1 MKTVTLIATEYG
13 AANHGLNNS
22 FIAIDITIE
31 NDAWSDDKVLNAIK
45 DAAKDYCLKDDGKK
59 TYDGNCN
66 NFNIGDLIAYV
77 PKAILQQHGI
87 ISIEEKDTIAIDF
100 NEQLVD
106 ENDIFPSL

>member
-13 AANHGLNNS
+13 AANHGLNNN
-22 FIAIDITIE
+22 IVTLDITIK
-31 NDAWSDDKVLNAIK
+31 NDAWSNDEVLDAIK
-45 DAAKDYCLKDDGKK
+45 DAAKDYCLTDDGKK

-66 NFNIGDLIAYV
+66 NFNIGDLITYV

>member
-13 AANHGLNNS
+13 AANHGLNNN
-22 FIAIDITIE
+22 IVTLNITIK
-31 NDAWSDDKVLNAIK
+31 NDAWSDDEVLDAIK
-45 DAAKDYCLKDDGKK
+45 DAAKDYCLTDNGKR
-59 TYDGNCN
+59 TYNGNCN

-100 NEQLVD
+100 NEQLVN
-106 ENDIFPSL
+106 ENDILPSL

>member
-13 AANHGLNNS
+13 TENHGLNNS
-22 FIAIDITIE
+22 VIALDITID
-31 NDAWSDDKVLNAIK
+31 NDAWSDDKVSNAIK
-45 DAAKDYCLKDDGKK
+45 DAAKDYCLTDDGKK
-59 TYDGNCN
+59 TYNDNCN

-106 ENDIFPSL
+106 KDDIFPAL

>member
-13 AANHGLNNS
+13 AANHGLNNN
-22 FIAIDITIE
+22 IVTLNITIK
-31 NDAWSDDKVLNAIK
+31 NDAWSDDEVLDAIK
-45 DAAKDYCLKDDGKK
+45 DAAKDYYLTDNGKR
-59 TYDGNCN
+59 TYNGNCN

-87 ISIEEKDTIAIDF
+87 ISIEEKDTITMDF

-106 ENDIFPSL
+106 ENDIFPTL

>member
-13 AANHGLNNS
+13 AENHGLNNS
-22 FIAIDITIE
+22 VIALDITIE
-31 NDAWSDDKVLNAIK
+31 NDAWSDDEVLNAIK
-45 DAAKDYCLKDDGKK
+45 DAAKDYCLTDDGKR

-100 NEQLVD
+100 NEQLVN
-106 ENDIFPSL
+106 ENDIFPAL

>member
-13 AANHGLNNS
+13 AENHGLNNS

-31 NDAWSDDKVLNAIK
+31 NDAWSDDEVLDAIK
-45 DAAKDYCLKDDGKK
+45 DTAKDYCLTNDGKK
-59 TYDGNCN
+59 TYDSNCN
-66 NFNIGDLIAYV
+66 NFNIGDLITYV
-77 PKAILQQHGI
+77 PKSILQQHGI

-106 ENDIFPSL
+106 ENDIFPAL